1 MISALLR
8 RVILT
13 LLTLIVLSLI
23 SYHILLRDPLNQVYS
38 QPHFYSGYLNYV
50 SNLLD
55 GDLGITY
62 NGGKSLIDI
71 VLTVLPPTLELCFTT
86 LLLAILF
93 GFPLGFLG
101 AIHRHN
107 TLGKSINAV
116 SSLGI
121 SVPVFWIAPILLYLS
136 AVYRWEI
143 SAVGQFNL
151 LYDIPTIT
159 GFAIID
165 VWFIDVPYK
174 IKVVQNVLQHLVL
187 PTLVLAIT
195 PTMEITRLVQQR
207 ANEVLN
213 QNYVKSAGTHGWS
226 MWSIF
231 RRYLCR
237 NTVPFII
244 PQMSK
249 LVVTVLT
256 QCMLIESIFGW
267 PGIGRWIIDSVNQ
280 QDYNSI
286 SSGVIVIGLFI
297 IITNMLTELI
307 CFLLDPLNKKG
318 WYAR

>member
-1 MISALLR
+1 MIRSLLR
-8 RVILT
+8 RIILI
-13 LLTLIVLSLI
+13 LLTLIALSLI
-23 SYHILLRDPLNQVYS
+23 SYHILLRDPLNQVFS
-38 QPHFYSGYLNYV
+38 QPHFYAGYLTYV
-50 SNLLD
+50 SNLLA

-62 NGGKSLIDI
+62 NGGKSLLNI
-71 VLTVLPPTLELCFTT
+71 VFSVLPPTLELCFSA
-86 LLLAILF
+86 LFVALLF

-107 TLGKSINAV
+107 AFGKTINAV
-116 SSLGI
+116 TSLGI

-151 LYDIPTIT
+151 LYEIPSIT

-174 IKVVQNVLQHLVL
+174 TKVIQNVFQHLVL
-187 PTLVLAIT
+187 PTIVLTIT

-207 ANEVLN
+207 AIWVLN
-213 QNYVKSAGTHGWS
+213 QNYVKVAGTHGWS
-226 MWSIF
+226 MWAIF
-231 RRYLCR
+231 KRHLCR
-237 NTVPFII
+237 NTVPVVV
-244 PQMSK
+244 PQMSR
-249 LVVTVLT
+249 LVVLVLA

-267 PGIGRWIIDSVNQ
+267 PGIGRWIIDSVSQ

-286 SSGVIVIGLFI
+286 SVGVIVIGLFI
-297 IITNMLTELI
+297 ISVNILTDLL
-307 CFLLDPLNKKG
+307 CFLLDPFNKKG